1 MQLVSE
7 TALMF
12 GRIRHIINTNRVRP
26 DCSNGMLMVLLWQRP
41 TLQHSKKKLHKTDFI
56 FSEKFDSF

>member
-12 GRIRHIINTNRVRP
+12 GRTRHIKNTNRVRP
-26 DCSNGMLMVLLWQRP
+26 DCSNEMLMVLLWQRP
-41 TLQHSKKKLHKTDFI
+41 TLQHSKKTA
-56 FSEKFDSF
+56 